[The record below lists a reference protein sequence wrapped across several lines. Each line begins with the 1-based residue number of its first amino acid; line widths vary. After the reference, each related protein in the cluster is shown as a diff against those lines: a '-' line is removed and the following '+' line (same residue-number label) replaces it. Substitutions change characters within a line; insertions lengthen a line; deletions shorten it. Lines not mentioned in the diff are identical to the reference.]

1 MAKKN
6 AVYEFIIKNYALDE
20 PIFLSEITIPGMKD
34 VYVRQQLKKMT
45 EDGRIKRY
53 DTGIYYLPRKTIFR
67 SGSSVS
73 VDDIIRKKYLIED
86 GKTCGYISGML
97 FANKIGLT
105 TQIPGVYEIYT
116 NKATTDYR
124 ATKVGNLRVIIR
136 RPYISVNEQNAK
148 ALQFLDLIK
157 EVIDISEIE
166 GSELTKRLLA
176 YMKKTNLCFD
186 DLKPYLSYYPER
198 IYKNLF
204 EVGLLNGIS
213 A

>member
-1 MAKKN
+1 MARSN
-6 AVYEFIIKNYALDE
+6 AVYDFLIKNYALDE
-20 PIFLSEITIPGMKD
+20 PIFLSEIAVPGMKD

-45 EDGRIKRY
+45 EDGRIKRF
-53 DTGIYYLPRKTIFR
+53 DTGIYYLPGKTMFL

-86 GKTCGYISGML
+86 GKTCGYISGLL
-97 FANKIGLT
+97 FANRIGLT
-105 TQIPGVYEIYT
+105 TQVSGVYEIYT
-116 NKATTDYR
+116 NKATTVYR
-124 ATKVGNLRVIIR
+124 ETKVGNLRVIIR
-136 RPYISVNEQNAK
+136 RPYIPVNERNAK

-157 EVIDISEIE
+157 DATEISEVE

-176 YMKKTNLCFD
+176 YMKKTGLCFE
-186 DLKPYLSYYPER
+186 DLKPYLSYYPDR
-198 IYKNLF
+198 IYRNLF